1 MENGPVMLA
10 NASAADVH
18 TLFLV
23 LAALF
28 VLAGL
33 YLLVAVQN
41 YIGAVIAIVCAII
54 VVLFLA

>member
-1 MENGPVMLA
+1 MLA

-28 VLAGL
+28 VLAAL